1 MTAPKRRKPFLF
13 TIVGLVVWFGLSGVL
28 GPVSGKLA
36 EVQTN
41 TNSEFLPVNAETT
54 KAQVL
59 LEKFSQSGNGDV
71 LPMTIAFERTNGT
84 FSAADAP
91 AFQKITADI
100 LALSSVKEYVAT
112 IETPLG
118 EFPSV
123 FPATPEQFP
132 LALSKD
138 AEAFVLNI
146 NLDSNKLISG
156 QGAFETIGE
165 IATDV
170 QKIVDE
176 SDIVSAKGYVT
187 GAVGIFAELAAAF
200 GGIDT
205 ALLITTLLA
214 VALILIVVYRSPYL
228 WLIPLMS
235 AVFSLTLASGAVY
248 YLAKNDIIKLNGQ
261 SQGILSVLVLGASTD
276 YALLLVSRFR
286 EELRHDE
293 DKYHAMWAA
302 IKGTWEPITASAGTV
317 AVGLMCLQL
326 SELKSNAGLGPVG
339 AVGVAAAL
347 IVTMTFLPLLLLIPS
362 VLAPFYSILAGL
374 IVVGIPVGI
383 AHLLNDSIDLGLI
396 TKIGLPLGFAFFI
409 GLIVARIFVLIRKKH
424 WFFESGRWIF
434 WPFVP
439 KFGSEVVET
448 KGIWG
453 KVATGVG
460 KRSRLSWVLTTAG
473 LLIMAFGVTTLEANG
488 ISDIDSFTNKDAKA
502 LVGLRVL
509 TDHDLVPPS
518 SDATIV
524 FKADSVDAVKAA
536 AQSSEGVSLVAVREA
551 VIGSGQPIVVDGY
564 SAMDVTFKATE
575 EAVVQQ
581 TQVANLRSAVHAVD
595 GAEALVGGSAA
606 ANYDVQESSRRDRIV
621 IIPVILFV
629 ITLILMLLLRSILA
643 PILLIGT
650 VVLSFAATLGAS
662 AFVFNHIF
670 DFPGAD
676 ASFPLFA
683 FVFLVALG
691 IDYNIFLMTRVREE
705 TLKIGTRAGTL
716 KALAVTGG
724 VITSAGVVLAATF
737 AALGILPLVFLAEL
751 GFTVAFGVLLD
762 TIIVRSIL
770 VPALSYDIGKK
781 IWWPSKLAKADEPVN

>member
-13 TIVGLVVWFGLSGVL
+13 TILGLVVWFGLSGIL

-54 KAQVL
+54 KAQVVL
-59 LEKFSQSGNGDV
+59 DKFSKSGTGDV

-84 FSAADAP
+84 FSVADAP
-91 AFQKITADI
+91 AFQKLTSDI
-100 LALSSVKEYVAT
+100 IALAPVKQYLAT
-112 IETPLG
+112 VKTPMG

-138 AEAFVLNI
+138 GQAFVLNI
-146 NLDSNKLISG
+146 NLDANKIIADK
-156 QGAFETIGE
+156 GAFEKIGT

-170 QKIVDE
+170 QDLVDK
-176 SDIVSAKGYVT
+176 SNISSAQGYVT
-187 GAVGIFAELAAAF
+187 GAVGIFAEFAAAF

-205 ALLITTLLA
+205 SLLLTTLLA

-293 DKYHAMWAA
+293 DKFHAMWAA

-339 AVGVAAAL
+339 AVGVLAAL
-347 IVTMTFLPLLLLIPS
+347 VVTMTFLPLLLLIPS
-362 VLAPFYSILAGL
+362 VLAPFYSILAGV
-374 IVVGIPVGI
+374 IVVGIPVGLL
-383 AHLLNDSIDLGLI
+383 HLFFPKIELSLIPSIGV
-396 TKIGLPLGFAFFI
+396 PLGFAI
-409 GLIVARIFVLIRKKH
+409 LIALIVARIVTAVRHKH

-453 KVATGVG
+453 RVATGVG
-460 KRSRLSWVLTTAG
+460 KRSRLSWAVTTAG
-473 LLIMAFGVTTLEANG
+473 LLIMAWGVTTLNANG
-488 ISDIDSFTNKDAKA
+488 ISDVDGFTNKDAKA

-509 TDHDLVPPS
+509 TNHDLVPPS

-524 FKADSVDAVKAA
+524 FKADTVDAVKAA
-536 AQSSEGVSLVAVREA
+536 AQSADGVSLVAVRES
-551 VIGSGQPIVVDGY
+551 VIGSGQPTVVDGY
-564 SAMDVTFKATE
+564 AAMDVTFKATE
-575 EAVVQQ
+575 DSSLQQ
-581 TQVANLRSAVHAVD
+581 AHVRALRTAVHAVPN
-595 GAEALVGGSAA
+595 AEALVGGSAA

-629 ITLILMLLLRSILA
+629 ITLILMLLSSELSCCHLPQPWVQVHLCSITSSSSLVRTLRSHYFH
-643 PILLIGT
+643 
-650 VVLSFAATLGAS
+650 SCS
-662 AFVFNHIF
+662 
-670 DFPGAD
+670 
-676 ASFPLFA
+676 
-683 FVFLVALG
+683 
-691 IDYNIFLMTRVREE
+691 
-705 TLKIGTRAGTL
+705 
-716 KALAVTGG
+716 
-724 VITSAGVVLAATF
+724 
-737 AALGILPLVFLAEL
+737 
-751 GFTVAFGVLLD
+751 
-762 TIIVRSIL
+762 
-770 VPALSYDIGKK
+770 
-781 IWWPSKLAKADEPVN
+781 